1 MKSFMKRSI
10 LSPFEWVA
18 MVLMFLLASG
28 AVGVAGDT
36 ASASGLAAKA
46 YVASAQP
53 SGAPLYNINA
63 GLQNYRPGSL
73 DIYKKARAQVRAGTA
88 STTVAVAGSSLAM
101 GAYGGDAVVAA
112 ARPNAPSVRLAP
124 LLTTAGLPASAQSFF
139 GSGSTTSGNAFNI
152 FDNRL
157 TLGSWS
163 TNVGVTLSAGGYG
176 ARATNSGTMAFTF
189 SGDADSITI
198 YEGQYPT
205 AGAYS
210 ANIDGTTTITASQAT
225 NVATQSVAARTF
237 TFAAIGGG
245 NHTLNI
251 NWVSGSPIVFG
262 AMLHLS
268 TTKQV
273 RLLNIGI
280 GGSKAGEWSVAA
292 SNFYSPLFVVPNAIN
307 PSLIWF
313 EIGANDWIGGTDL
326 TTFYNQCVAIITA
339 WKATSSVIV
348 KTPWPSRASTTPI
361 ATQQLYVDALIAAA
375 VATGVPYVDEWRIRQ
390 NGDVMN
396 TLGAMQDGVHPNSVG
411 VWMTTDLMNSV
422 MAQVN

>member
-28 AVGVAGDT
+28 AVGMADDGGVAQ
-36 ASASGLAAKA
+36 AKALAGKA

-88 STTVAVAGSSLAM
+88 STTVVVAGSSLAL

-112 ARPNAPSVRLAP
+112 ARPNAPNVRLAP
-124 LLTTAGLPASAQSFF
+124 LLTTSGLTASAQSFF

-176 ARATNSGTMAFTF
+176 ARATSSGTMAFTF

-251 NWVSGSPIVFG
+251 NWVSGSP
-262 AMLHLS
+262 
-268 TTKQV
+268 
-273 RLLNIGI
+273 
-280 GGSKAGEWSVAA
+280 
-292 SNFYSPLFVVPNAIN
+292 
-307 PSLIWF
+307 
-313 EIGANDWIGGTDL
+313 
-326 TTFYNQCVAIITA
+326 
-339 WKATSSVIV
+339 IV